1 MRQLRDVG
9 GRLEYLVARYS
20 RLLRDATEGIGAAA
34 DLRDTMELM
43 DGQLGY
49 VARRLQELLVAD
61 FEERHA
67 SEERVAEEL
76 PVGVMAIG
84 S

>member
-20 RLLRDATEGIGAAA
+20 RLLRDATDGIGAAA

-61 FEERHA
+61 YEERQGSNEPVADDLHA
-67 SEERVAEEL
+67 GA
-76 PVGVMAIG
+76 MAIG